1 MCVAGE
7 TGVRGGINQA
17 RRGKLQRKEQGGP
30 SVHSKESE
38 LHPVDPGID
47 GPALQI
53 PPRSLICCY
62 VP

>member
-1 MCVAGE
+1 M
-7 TGVRGGINQA
+7 RGGINQA

-30 SVHSKESE
+30 SIHSKGSE
-38 LHPVDPGID
+38 LPPVDLGID